1 MLLLLSHPL
10 IGRFKFPRLTE
21 KRWLGYQGEFPLRT
35 LSMQNRIAEAWA
47 SGKMEKGANA
57 VKERLKKYQYSQ
69 SNDHEFHAVSPAEC
83 GVSWVVASSN
93 IITECCY
100 HGVSEP

>member
-1 MLLLLSHPL
+1 
-10 IGRFKFPRLTE
+10 
-21 KRWLGYQGEFPLRT
+21 
-35 LSMQNRIAEAWA
+35 MQNRIAEAGA

-57 VKERLKKYQYSQ
+57 VKERLKQYQYSQ

-100 HGVSEP
+100 HGVSEPLAAGNIS